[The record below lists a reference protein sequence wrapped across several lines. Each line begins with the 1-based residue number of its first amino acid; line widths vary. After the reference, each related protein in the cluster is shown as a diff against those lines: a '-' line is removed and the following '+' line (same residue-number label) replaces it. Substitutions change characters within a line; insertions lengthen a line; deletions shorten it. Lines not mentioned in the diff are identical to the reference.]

1 MSSSRL
7 PLGSEQLPASE
18 QQHYDARLTSLRQRR
33 EAAAR
38 LRRRRLVAI
47 DLGIA
52 AALAL
57 FGLIVAPG
65 LAILALAAL
74 IALAGCGAW
83 VVIERVLS
91 RRQDRGRPSGGRRR

>member
-7 PLGSEQLPASE
+7 PLGTEELPASE
-18 QQHYDARLTSLRQRR
+18 QQHYDARLASLRQRR
-33 EAAAR
+33 DAAAR

-47 DLGIA
+47 DLVVA
-52 AALAL
+52 ATLAL

-74 IALAGCGAW
+74 VALAACGAW
-83 VVIERVLS
+83 AGIERVLS
-91 RRQDRGRPSGGRRR
+91 RRVQHLRRPRARRR